1 MVTIFPLFMTTCGKN
16 TFVAL
21 SIVSFGIKKND
32 NKKDKALNQIC
43 SVIMQ

>member
-21 SIVSFGIKKND
+21 SIVSFDIKKKNE
-32 NKKDKALNQIC
+32 KDKALNQIC